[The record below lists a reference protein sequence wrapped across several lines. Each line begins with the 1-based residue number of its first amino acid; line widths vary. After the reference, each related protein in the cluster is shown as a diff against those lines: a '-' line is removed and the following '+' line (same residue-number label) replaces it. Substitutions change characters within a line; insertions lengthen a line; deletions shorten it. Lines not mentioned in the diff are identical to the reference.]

1 MVGSK
6 GSSNRKSTAK
16 TQANKKI
23 EKPAQNVTPASDN
36 KINPETEQND
46 SHNGNL
52 DHDNGDSE
60 NQISG
65 RKSEDDSGAQSEDLA
80 EEDASGED
88 SSEDEDEISSDDDSV
103 DEEEDDDFPK
113 KKKAKLGKH
122 NDGSSDFSTAIN
134 AILGSHLK
142 AHDRKDPI
150 MARKKST
157 AKKLESDKLEAK
169 AKKAILVEKKKL
181 LNKTRTKDI
190 IPIASAET
198 DSGVEIREVLE
209 KERRLR
215 KIAQKG
221 VVKLFNAILS
231 TQVKTERDSAE
242 RLGDIKNRAEKKDML
257 NDLSKEKFL
266 DLVKAAG
273 DS

>member
-1 MVGSK
+1 MGVPKASLK
-6 GSSNRKSTAK
+6 SKSTAK
-16 TQANKKI
+16 GNAVESRKKTA
-23 EKPAQNVTPASDN
+23 KNPASGNENREDL
-36 KINPETEQND
+36 ETGQND
-46 SHNGNL
+46 SLNGNL
-52 DHDNGDSE
+52 DRNSNGKGDSD
-60 NQISG
+60 G
-65 RKSEDDSGAQSEDLA
+65 QSE
-80 EEDASGED
+80 EESSGEASGEASGED
-88 SSEDEDEISSDDDSV
+88 SSEDEDSSDGSV
-103 DEEEDDDFPK
+103 DEDEDDDFPK

-169 AKKAILVEKKKL
+169 AKRAMLVEKKKL

-190 IPIASAET
+190 IPTVSAEA

-231 TQVKTERDSAE
+231 TQVKTERDGAE
-242 RLGDIKNRAEKKDML
+242 KLGNIKNRSEKKDML